1 MLRDIKTV
9 ASNRT
14 RSSETHPGARR
25 YADDQET
32 FFTEYAAA
40 HEKLSELGVT
50 WPSSEGER
58 EEE

>member
-1 MLRDIKTV
+1 MMKQSRRMIERDC
-9 ASNRT
+9 ARED
-14 RSSETHPGARR
+14 RGARR

-50 WPSSEGER
+50 WPATEGER
-58 EEE
+58 EK